1 METLTLRSHTS
12 EPFTVFEVVG
22 ELDLHTQGEFEEA
35 VSRQLVTSPVIV
47 DLSGVEFLAISALRS
62 LMVCHGIAGA
72 EGRPLFYAGPTRQTV
87 RLLSV
92 AGLDEVLPVRPSV
105 ADAVGGSAVDQTV
118 SVRAL
123 AASLTSRSAISRS
136 LTLAE
141 LLASAAAG
149 RPARRHSGDAP

>member
-1 METLTLRSHTS
+1 MEMLSLRSHAS
-12 EPFTVFEVVG
+12 DPFVVFEVVG
-22 ELDLHTQGEFEEA
+22 ELDLHTQREFEET

-72 EGRPLFYAGPTRQTV
+72 EGRPLFYAGPTKQTA

-92 AGLDEVLPVRPSV
+92 AGLDEVLPVRASV
-105 ADAVGGSAVDQTV
+105 AEAVCGSAVDQAV

-123 AASLTSRSAISRS
+123 GSVPDETFGDLTK
-136 LTLAE
+136 LDV
-141 LLASAAAG
+141 G
-149 RPARRHSGDAP
+149 

>member
-1 METLTLRSHTS
+1 METLTLRSRAS
-12 EPFTVFEVVG
+12 DPFAVFEVVG

-72 EGRPLFYAGPTRQTV
+72 EGRPLFYAGPTKQTV

-92 AGLDEVLPVRPSV
+92 AGSTRPCRCDRRSPMRWVAQWSTSGLGPSPRRLP
-105 ADAVGGSAVDQTV
+105 
-118 SVRAL
+118 
-123 AASLTSRSAISRS
+123 
-136 LTLAE
+136 
-141 LLASAAAG
+141 
-149 RPARRHSGDAP
+149 